1 MKIREALTQEQVDA
15 ALVAIARWADGE
27 INLGELKQLVSYQ
40 AAAAVERTGLAN
52 ISATQMAAGNWRIR
66 VKMSPAI
73 MPLGRA
79 RIEALTN
86 K

>member
-1 MKIREALTQEQVDA
+1 MKIHEVVTQEQEDA

-40 AAAAVERTGLAN
+40 AAAAVQRAGLAN
-52 ISATQMAAGNWRIR
+52 ISATQMVAGNWIIR

-79 RIEALTN
+79 RIEAITN

>member
-1 MKIREALTQEQVDA
+1 MTIREVVTQEQEDA
-15 ALVAIARWADGE
+15 ALVAIARWVDGE
-27 INLGELKQLVSYQ
+27 INLGELQQLVSYQ
-40 AAAAVERTGLAN
+40 AAAAVQRSGFAN
-52 ISATQMAAGNWRIR
+52 ISATKMVAGNWIIR
-66 VKMSPAI
+66 VSMSPPI